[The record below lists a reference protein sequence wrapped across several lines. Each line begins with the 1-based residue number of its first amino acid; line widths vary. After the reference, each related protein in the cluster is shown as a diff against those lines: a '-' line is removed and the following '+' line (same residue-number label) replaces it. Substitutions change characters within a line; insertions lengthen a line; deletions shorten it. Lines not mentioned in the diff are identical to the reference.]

1 MKHLGFA
8 SIAALKQYLRYADAR
23 KLNTAPILQKLGLTQ
38 NIEQL
43 DEGRITGEQFQAFLD
58 QLIHLAQDPTL
69 GLSSALYVQ
78 THSYS
83 LLGTIAERSETL
95 GEAIER
101 IPLFER
107 LVGDMGTT
115 QIERSSSSIS
125 LTWHCNYTNPNVVPH
140 MIDNVLASW
149 TLYARWLTNSH
160 SRAQQVY
167 MKRPEPKADVNAQ
180 YHHVFE
186 CPIHFG
192 QARNSIALH
201 SKHLDLGL
209 RSRQHEKNLVIEDR
223 ALEGKARTE
232 LSRLHLEGEAF
243 DEQVLRSIRAH
254 LQLGIASK
262 ELIAQEF
269 SMSERNLQRHL
280 AHTGTSYRALI
291 DTARKERALNFLSQ
305 TQLSTTEIAHNL
317 GYQDE
322 RCFFRSF
329 KRWVNQ
335 TPHQYRQKLCSI

>member
-8 SIAALKQYLRYADAR
+8 SIAALKQYLRYAEAK
-23 KLNTAPILQKLGLTQ
+23 KLETRFLLQKLGLVQ
-38 NIEQL
+38 NIQQS
-43 DEGRITGEQFQAFLD
+43 DEGRITGEQFQAFLEG
-58 QLIHLAQDPTL
+58 LIEIANDPSL

-83 LLGTIAERSETL
+83 LLGTIAESSKTI
-95 GEAIER
+95 GDAIER

-115 QIERSSSSIS
+115 QIERSSDAIS
-125 LTWHCNYTNPNVVPH
+125 LTWQCNYTSPEVVPH

-149 TLYARWLTNSH
+149 TLYARWLTNSRT
-160 SRAQQVY
+160 RARKVY
-167 MKRPEPKADVNAQ
+167 LQRNAPNADVLAQ
-180 YHHVFE
+180 YQRVFE
-186 CPIHFG
+186 CPVLFG
-192 QARNSIALH
+192 QTRNSIELNNKH
-201 SKHLDLGL
+201 LELPLRSKHN
-209 RSRQHEKNLVIEDR
+209 SKNLGMDGQ

-232 LSRLHLEGEAF
+232 LSRLHLEGESF
-243 DEQVLRSIRAH
+243 SEQVLRSIRAH

-280 AHTGTSYRALI
+280 ARDSISYRALV
-291 DTARKERALNFLSQ
+291 DAAREERAMNFLTQ

-329 KRWVNQ
+329 KRWTKQ
-335 TPHQYRQKLCSI
+335 TPIQYRQSRNC

>member
-8 SIAALKQYLRYADAR
+8 SIAALKQYLRYAEAR
-23 KLNTAPILQKLGLTQ
+23 KLKTAPILREMGLTQ
-38 NIEQL
+38 NIEQSE
-43 DEGRITGEQFQAFLD
+43 EGRITGEQFQLFLGK
-58 QLIHLAQDPTL
+58 LIELACDPTL
-69 GLSSALYVQ
+69 GLGSALYVQ

-83 LLGTIAERSETL
+83 LLGTIAERSKTL

-107 LVGDMGTT
+107 LVGDMGIT
-115 QIERSSSSIS
+115 QIERSSTS
-125 LTWHCNYTNPNVVPH
+125 LSLNWHCNYTDPAVVPH

-149 TLYARWLTNSH
+149 TLYARWLTNSRT
-160 SRAQQVY
+160 RAKAVY
-167 MKRPEPKADVNAQ
+167 LRRIEPAAEFRAHYERVFDCPVFFEQNRDSIELDV
-180 YHHVFE
+180 
-186 CPIHFG
+186 
-192 QARNSIALH
+192 R
-201 SKHLDLGL
+201 HLKLEL
-209 RSRQHEKNLVIEDR
+209 RGHAYQNGSVVEGR

-232 LSRLHLEGEAF
+232 LSRLHLEGEVF

-269 SMSERNLQRHL
+269 AMSERSLQRHL
-280 AHTGTSYRALI
+280 AGTGASYRALL
-291 DTARKERALNFLSQ
+291 DAARKERAINFLSQ
-305 TQLSTTEIAHNL
+305 TKLSTTEIAHNL

-329 KRWVNQ
+329 KRWTDQ
-335 TPHQYRQKLCSI
+335 TPEQYRQAN

>member
-8 SIAALKQYLRYADAR
+8 SIAALKQYLRYAEAKKID
-23 KLNTAPILQKLGLTQ
+23 TASILQELGLTQ
-38 NIEQL
+38 NIRQI
-43 DEGRITGEQFQAFLD
+43 DEGRITGEQFQAFLER
-58 QLIHLAQDPTL
+58 LIDMAQDPSL

-83 LLGTIAERSETL
+83 LLGTIAERSETI

-115 QIERSSSSIS
+115 QIERSSNKIS
-125 LTWHCNYTNPNVVPH
+125 LTWHCNYKSPVVIPH

-149 TLYARWLTNSH
+149 TLYARWLTNSQT
-160 SRAQQVY
+160 RAQKVY
-167 MKRPEPKADVNAQ
+167 LQRTAPDIDVLAQ
-180 YHHVFE
+180 YQRVFE
-186 CPIHFG
+186 CPVLFG
-192 QARNSIALH
+192 QPRNSIELH
-201 SKHLDLGL
+201 NKHLELGL
-209 RSRQHEKNLVIEDR
+209 RSKRYQEKPGIDGR

-243 DEQVLRSIRAH
+243 NEQVLRSIRAH

-280 AHTGTSYRALI
+280 ARDGASYRALL
-291 DTARKERALNFLSQ
+291 DAARKERALSFLSQ
-305 TQLSTTEIAHNL
+305 TQLSSTEIAHNL

-329 KRWVNQ
+329 KRWMKQ
-335 TPHQYRQKLCSI
+335 TPNQYRETLTL

>member
-23 KLNTAPILQKLGLTQ
+23 KLNTAPILRKLGLTQ
-38 NIEQL
+38 NIEQS

-58 QLIHLAQDPTL
+58 KLIDLAKDPAL

-115 QIERSSSSIS
+115 QIERSSSTIS
-125 LTWHCNYTNPNVVPH
+125 LTWHCNYTSPVVIPH

-149 TLYARWLTNSH
+149 TLYARWLTNSRSH
-160 SRAQQVY
+160 AQQVY
-167 MKRPEPKADVNAQ
+167 LQRPEPTAEIRAQ
-180 YHHVFE
+180 YLRVFE
-186 CPIHFG
+186 CPILFG
-192 QARNSIALH
+192 QARNSIELEN
-201 SKHLDLGL
+201 KHLKLGL
-209 RSRQHEKNLVIEDR
+209 RSKHYQRDSSVEGR

-232 LSRLHLEGEAF
+232 LSRLNLEGEAF
-243 DEQVLRSIRAH
+243 SEQVLRSIRAH

-280 AHTGTSYRALI
+280 ARNETSYRALL
-291 DTARKERALNFLSQ
+291 DAARKERALSFLTQ
-305 TQLSTTEIAHNL
+305 TKLSTTEIAHNL

-329 KRWVNQ
+329 KRWTKQ
-335 TPHQYRQKLCSI
+335 TPNQYREAHYL